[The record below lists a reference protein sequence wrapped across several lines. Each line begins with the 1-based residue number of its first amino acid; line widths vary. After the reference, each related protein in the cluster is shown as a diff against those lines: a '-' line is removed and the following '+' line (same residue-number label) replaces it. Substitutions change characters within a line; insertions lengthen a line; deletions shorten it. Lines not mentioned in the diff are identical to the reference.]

1 MKKINRRKFFKN
13 VIFGCKDA
21 KKYLYEPILYFAK
34 QNELRRFENITN
46 YVSHATHSRDLA
58 TGKLF
63 EVCYPV
69 TILGTSISE
78 ITIIDAK
85 SKRFNISLQPNKIIY
100 YEKDGNNVNVFA
112 GIIKPD
118 KDEKWFYEEKILVE
132 RLEK

>member
-34 QNELRRFENITN
+34 QNELKRFENITN
-46 YVSHATHSRDLA
+46 YVSHATHSRYLT
-58 TGKLF
+58 TGKVF
-63 EVCYPV
+63 KVCYPV

-78 ITIIDAK
+78 IKIIDDK
-85 SKRFNISLQPNKIIY
+85 DNVFNISLQPNKIIY
-100 YEKDGNNVNVFA
+100 YEKDGNNVNIFA
-112 GIIKPD
+112 GIINPD
-118 KDEKWFYEEKILVE
+118 KDEERFYEEKIFVK